1 MNQKLATVFKA
12 LGHPLRVK
20 IIKEIA
26 AQGEICVC
34 ELIPIL
40 QEEQSLVSKHL
51 GILRSAGVLY
61 FRREGTR
68 KVYSLAFPELADF
81 INQMEEK
88 IEQKFLKKQRKI
100 GGDLR

>member
-1 MNQKLATVFKA
+1 
-12 LGHPLRVK
+12 LGVLR
-20 IIKEIA
+20 A
-26 AQGEICVC
+26 
-34 ELIPIL
+34 
-40 QEEQSLVSKHL
+40 
-51 GILRSAGVLY
+51 AGVLY